1 MATLVNGKVLKYDLI
16 IVGGDDMRYTFV
28 NSTDYKSDNIS
39 AGVKYQLQAI
49 HRTKVYHYNDTLDML
64 VVSKKP
70 SMTTLRV
77 QQSCMVLFPSPVCYL
92 HGCKC
97 RHFLSHELKEPTVMM
112 DKTIK
117 TLWDLSKDSVC
128 EFIKH

>member
-1 MATLVNGKVLKYDLI
+1 MATLVNGKVLI

-64 VVSKKP
+64 VVSKMP

-77 QQSCMVLFPSPVCYL
+77 QQSSAGYSSLALFVIYMVANAGIFYL
-92 HGCKC
+92 
-97 RHFLSHELKEPTVMM
+97 TN
-112 DKTIK
+112 
-117 TLWDLSKDSVC
+117 
-128 EFIKH
+128 